1 MGIIMSRRLKLT
13 HHFVEFLPDK
23 LEDGVLY
30 ISIEYKTVAHR
41 CVCGCGNE
49 VNTPLSPAGWRLT
62 FDGDSISLYPSIGNW
77 GFACQ
82 SHYWI
87 ERNRVKWAGRF
98 SEKEIRE
105 VRQQDAVAR
114 ETYHGA
120 ITGPSMN
127 SLGGG
132 IESENG
138 EPKAINLPEP
148 TLWQRL
154 KKFIG
159 R

>member
-13 HHFVEFLPDK
+13 HQFVEFLPDK

-41 CVCGCGNE
+41 CLCGCGNE

-62 FDGDSISLYPSIGNW
+62 FDGDSISLHPSIGNW

-87 ERNRVKWAGRF
+87 ERNHVKWAGRF
-98 SEKEIRE
+98 SQEEIRE
-105 VRQQDAVAR
+105 VRQRDALAR
-114 ETYHGA
+114 ETYQGSVTSTA
-120 ITGPSMN
+120 MN
-127 SLGGG
+127 SLGVRV
-132 IESENG
+132 ESG
-138 EPKAINLPEP
+138 SDEPKTSNHPEL

-154 KKFIG
+154 KQFIG